1 MAGEKPVLKP
11 KSYHV
16 MFYNIKEP
24 HVSDELL
31 KAKIL
36 FNKEIEVEMLF
47 KVLIGNKF
55 HKHY

>member
-1 MAGEKPVLKP
+1 
-11 KSYHV
+11 